1 MQYSRLHSKR
11 CRYFQITTNTSSIGC
26 YFLACF
32 LTPHLGFLTCFSL
45 PAPTPWVFP
54 LASFLPRPFFS
65 LQPNNKLPEWVF
77 PLTFRSI
84 NTRHVFFLLLF
95 RSYTHF
101 SPLLTPTSFRFGF
114 FRLLFFLIN
123 TRNKKPPYISRYTVV
138 LNSYLLFT
146 FANNQITLQQA
157 QP

>member
-54 LASFLPRPFFS
+54 LAFFS
-65 LQPNNKLPEWVF
+65 PCPLFSPQPINKLPGWA
-77 PLTFRSI
+77 
-84 NTRHVFFLLLF
+84 FLLAFLF
-95 RSYTHF
+95 LR
-101 SPLLTPTSFRFGF
+101 PRRGF
-114 FRLLFFLIN
+114 FRLHLSFHAHFSLYN
-123 TRNKKPPYISRYTVV
+123 LTISFQSGVFC
-138 LNSYLLFT
+138 LLFSSCAHAVGFSACIFPST
-146 FANNQITLQQA
+146 PIFLFTT
-157 QP
+157 

>member
-54 LASFLPRPFFS
+54 LAFFS
-65 LQPNNKLPEWVF
+65 PCPLFSPQPINKLPGWAF
-77 PLTFRSI
+77 LLAFLFLRPRRGFFRLHLSFHAHFSLYNLT
-84 NTRHVFFLLLF
+84 FFLLLF
-95 RSYTHF
+95 PSYTHF
-101 SPLLTPTSFRFGF
+101 FPT
-114 FRLLFFLIN
+114 
-123 TRNKKPPYISRYTVV
+123 TH
-138 LNSYLLFT
+138 
-146 FANNQITLQQA
+146 AD
-157 QP
+157 